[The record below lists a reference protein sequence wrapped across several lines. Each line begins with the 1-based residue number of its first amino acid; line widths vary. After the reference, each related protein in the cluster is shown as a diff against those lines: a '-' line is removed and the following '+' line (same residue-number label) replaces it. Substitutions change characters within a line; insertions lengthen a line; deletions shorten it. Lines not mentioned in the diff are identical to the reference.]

1 VISKEVEMIYR
12 GRVVKG
18 AILLETGVA
27 FPEGAEIRIEVI
39 PAVAP
44 PGEDTRDKPLARITD
59 LDSNSSSLNKG

>member
-1 VISKEVEMIYR
+1 MVYR

-44 PGEDTRDKPLARITD
+44 LAEDTKDEPLARMTD
-59 LDSNSSSLNKG
+59 LDSNLSLTKR

>member
-1 VISKEVEMIYR
+1 MISKEVEMIYR

-39 PAVAP
+39 DPVAP
-44 PGEDTRDKPLARITD
+44 PAEDRKDDSPAHDRPRQQR
-59 LDSNSSSLNKG
+59 LDAG

>member
-1 VISKEVEMIYR
+1 MIYR

-39 PAVAP
+39 DPAFRREQNAP
-44 PGEDTRDKPLARITD
+44 DALSAAGTLEEDSAEAIEESVPRAR
-59 LDSNSSSLNKG
+59 SG